1 MNFPL
6 SSDNRSC
13 PPWSIPVPDARRRRP
28 APGSYLPNQL
38 TWHIRSFKVGSQRC
52 WPWTKRSIQRKS
64 ILTDVAGQ
72 SVGGEITAIMGASG
86 AGKTTLLEC
95 LALRSRQFKG
105 RVTWNGE
112 AVRGDYFTASALVHQ
127 REVLC
132 GFLTVEE
139 HLLFHGTARMSDR
152 FSPKEIEARVRNVI
166 EDVGLSKCRKT
177 LVGGPGAPQ
186 NKKGL
191 SGGERKRLTIA
202 TELLLCPQ
210 AIFLDEPTTSLD
222 SVMAG
227 HVVALLRQ
235 LALSRRILVMA
246 TIHAPSSQIFSLFSH
261 VLLLTN
267 DGRLAFHGTISNA
280 LLYASS
286 CLKRPLPDA
295 YNPADHLVRLVVS
308 KPGGGASAREE
319 RRKENDWLVQSFAA
333 SAYGDPELPE
343 RGSHRDKACEENSHR
358 SLRGVQG
365 QHASAWTLFRLN
377 LRRGLLQTSRNSLS
391 FWLYGMVMGVIGLCF
406 GTLYFQQAAS
416 SWRNLVGLL
425 YALVVA
431 LLYMCPLTVILRA
444 PLDWPLLL
452 REYFAGA
459 NAAGPYLLAKILY
472 ELPFAYGPLLLVAF
486 LYWMTGLTPSLAAFL
501 QFAGVVALTTQAS
514 CAMALMVGSLSA
526 NPMLTLG
533 ILPAFITPM
542 VLFSGFLYD
551 TATLPSYLAWL
562 PKISI
567 VNYGFAAL
575 ITLQQSLLPAEL
587 RGVALKFVNVDP
599 EALGANL
606 LMLTGMTVIFYAL
619 TYMFLTLRLRTA
631 MRA

>member
-1 MNFPL
+1 
-6 SSDNRSC
+6 
-13 PPWSIPVPDARRRRP
+13 
-28 APGSYLPNQL
+28 
-38 TWHIRSFKVGSQRC
+38 
-52 WPWTKRSIQRKS
+52 
-64 ILTDVAGQ
+64 
-72 SVGGEITAIMGASG
+72 
-86 AGKTTLLEC
+86 
-95 LALRSRQFKG
+95 
-105 RVTWNGE
+105 
-112 AVRGDYFTASALVHQ
+112 
-127 REVLC
+127 
-132 GFLTVEE
+132 
-139 HLLFHGTARMSDR
+139 
-152 FSPKEIEARVRNVI
+152 
-166 EDVGLSKCRKT
+166 
-177 LVGGPGAPQ
+177 
-186 NKKGL
+186 
-191 SGGERKRLTIA
+191 
-202 TELLLCPQ
+202 
-210 AIFLDEPTTSLD
+210 
-222 SVMAG
+222 
-227 HVVALLRQ
+227 
-235 LALSRRILVMA
+235 
-246 TIHAPSSQIFSLFSH
+246 
-261 VLLLTN
+261 
-267 DGRLAFHGTISNA
+267 
-280 LLYASS
+280 
-286 CLKRPLPDA
+286 
-295 YNPADHLVRLVVS
+295 
-308 KPGGGASAREE
+308 
-319 RRKENDWLVQSFAA
+319 
-333 SAYGDPELPE
+333 
-343 RGSHRDKACEENSHR
+343 
-358 SLRGVQG
+358 
-365 QHASAWTLFRLN
+365 
-377 LRRGLLQTSRNSLS
+377 
-391 FWLYGMVMGVIGLCF
+391 
-406 GTLYFQQAAS
+406 
-416 SWRNLVGLL
+416 RNLVGLL